1 MHSFLGSTAGKRAGL
16 IPAGCRSIPSPVLT
30 VLMMQAPVKD
40 SYAARMSPPDRE
52 TRNCLVIGIGDH
64 PLEESDEWR
73 VVDPDQSVLYL
84 R

>member
-1 MHSFLGSTAGKRAGL
+1 
-16 IPAGCRSIPSPVLT
+16 
-30 VLMMQAPVKD
+30 MQAPVKD
-40 SYAARMSPPDRE
+40 SYAVRMSPPDRE

-73 VVDPDQSVLYL
+73 VVNPDQSVLYL